1 METYTFLKPFRKQ
14 MPNTPC
20 GVPLIY
26 EKQQGDIIQGVENGD
41 GTLVTVR
48 YGCPNNNRTNRV
60 GIPRNVLRK
69 QLKGTSNEMASS
81 VDGSDN
87 TTNTE
92 STGNSK
98 MIKNIIIGVVVVGA
112 IYILYKTLG
121 EELKMATK

>member
-1 METYTFLKPFRKQ
+1 METYTLLKPFRKQ

-60 GIPRNVLRK
+60 FIPRNVLRK

-98 MIKNIIIGVVVVGA
+98 MVKNVIMGVVAVGV
-112 IYILYKTLG
+112 IYALYKIFN
-121 EELKMATK
+121 K